1 MQQSKLF
8 TYIKNQYLMGN
19 FTDEEMKILVEK
31 NRITDEERVELLA
44 MK

>member
-31 NRITDEERVELLA
+31 NRITDEERVKLLA